1 MTTHAVVGTGYW
13 GSNHVRV
20 GAELAEAGVIDEL
33 VVCDADRDRAASAAN
48 DYGVEYVTDHADLDV
63 DTAVVATPSPT
74 HREIATDLLASGTD
88 CLVEKP
94 LALTAA
100 DAWAIVDAADAADAT
115 LGVGHIFR
123 YHPALR
129 ELKRRVDRGE
139 LGRLKYL
146 STDRYAFR
154 APRATAGTLHSLAV
168 HDVDIYGWLLG
179 ERPETVY
186 CQLDRHLRPDT
197 DETATVVLEY
207 ENATGVV
214 NSSWQVPTFGKRREL
229 VAVGTERAASIDY
242 LADTEL
248 ALFDATVVEEGGQL
262 RARDEGKT
270 TYEVDGYEPLRMEVE
285 SFITAARGDGSFDA
299 SGRVGAR
306 AVELLSYAEQ
316 ADERGETVTVGSVG
330 SRRE

>member
-1 MTTHAVVGTGYW
+1 MTTHAVIGTGYW

-20 GAELAEAGVIDEL
+20 GAELVEAGVIDEL
-33 VVCDADRDRAASAAN
+33 VVCDADRERARSTAT
-48 DYGVEYVTDHADLDV
+48 DYGVDYVTDHTDLTA

-74 HREIATDLLASGTD
+74 HREIATDLLASGVD

-100 DAWAIVDAADAADAT
+100 DAWAIVDAAEETGAT

-129 ELKRRVDRGE
+129 ALQRRVDRGE
-139 LGRLKYL
+139 LGRLRYL

-168 HDVDIYGWLLG
+168 HDIDIYGWLLG
-179 ERPETVY
+179 ERPDSLY
-186 CQLDRHLRPDT
+186 CRLDRHLRPDT
-197 DETATVVLEY
+197 DETATVVAEY
-207 ENATGVV
+207 GETTGVI
-214 NSSWQVPTFGKRREL
+214 NSSWQVPAFGKRREL
-229 VAVGTERAASIDY
+229 VVVGTERAAYIDY

-248 ALFDATVVEEGGQL
+248 ALFDATVVKEGGQL

-285 SFITAARGDGSFDA
+285 SFIEAARSGESFEA
-299 SGRVGAR
+299 SGAVGAR
-306 AVELLSYAEQ
+306 AVELLEYAERS
-316 ADERGETVTVGSVG
+316 DERGETVTVGSVG